1 VSLLTTRLD
10 VAVRISEAAVLPSVA
25 GDGPLTGR
33 LTAFDAAYRAV
44 SGLPEGDEGWAAE
57 ALAAAWHLV
66 ESAHPHGAPI
76 ADLVEGVLQAHQVVM
91 AVADRPL
98 PDLRGRP
105 RRDA

>member
-1 VSLLTTRLD
+1 MSLLTTRLD

-66 ESAHPHGAPI
+66 E
-76 ADLVEGVLQAHQVVM
+76 GVLQAHQVVM